1 MKHLLL
7 PLTLVLA
14 LAACNSN
21 SRRSSGPAVTETKK
35 ASTVK
40 AEMLRAEIKMAAGE
54 LSIEGGGKDE
64 VSAEFRYS
72 QGSMIPSFRFDN
84 TSFRARLVIEET
96 HKDTSNFNMEEN
108 RWRVQLA
115 DNLAT
120 DLSVNMGAGEA
131 RLKLGSLD
139 LRSVSLNIGAG
150 KVVADFSGE
159 ARHDF
164 EVKIRGGV
172 GDCEVVLPKNVGI
185 RAEARGGIGSLSV
198 EGLSEKNGSYENAEY
213 ATAKVKIRLSIQG
226 GVGSIRI
233 KVA

>member
-1 MKHLLL
+1 MKHCLIPILA
-7 PLTLVLA
+7 LTLG
-14 LAACNSN
+14 ACNTH
-21 SRRSSGPAVTETKK
+21 RSSGPPVTETKK
-35 ASTVK
+35 ASTAK

-54 LSIEGGGKDE
+54 LSIEGGGKEE
-64 VSAEFRYS
+64 VFAEFRYS

-84 TSFRARLVIEET
+84 TSFRALLVIEET

-150 KVVADFSGE
+150 KVVADFTGE
-159 ARHDF
+159 PKRDF

-172 GDCEVVLPKNVGI
+172 GECEVILPKNVGI
-185 RAEARGGIGSLSV
+185 RAEAHGGIGSLNV
-198 EGLSEKNGSYENAEY
+198 EGLTDKGGSYENPDF
-213 ATAKVKIRLSIQG
+213 ATAKVKIRLSVQG

-233 KVA
+233 KVV

>member
-1 MKHLLL
+1 MKHCLIPILA
-7 PLTLVLA
+7 LTLT
-14 LAACNSN
+14 ACNTH
-21 SRRSSGPAVTETKK
+21 RSSGPPVTETKK
-35 ASTVK
+35 ASTAK

-54 LSIEGGGKDE
+54 LSIEGGGRDE

-72 QGSMIPSFRFDN
+72 RGSMIPSFRFDN

-96 HKDTSNFNMEEN
+96 HKDTDNFNMEEN

-115 DNLAT
+115 DNLVT

-131 RLKLGSLD
+131 RLKLGGLD

-150 KVVADFSGE
+150 KVVADFTGE
-159 ARHDF
+159 PKRDF

-172 GDCEVVLPKNVGI
+172 GECEVVLPRNVGI
-185 RAEARGGIGSLSV
+185 RAEAHGGIGSLNV
-198 EGLSEKNGSYENAEY
+198 EGLTDKGGSYENPDF
-213 ATAKVKIRLSIQG
+213 ATAKVKIRLSVQG